1 VYAEKQ
7 NSAQKAQL
15 TGFLAQDAESFAQN
29 PTGANAKQVCEQPTR
44 ALGSNALTRA
54 RAPDSR
60 WAIVSALPYFVESLP
75 CSY

>member
-44 ALGSNALTRA
+44 ALGSYVTRA
-54 RAPDSR
+54 RVHESR
-60 WAIVSALPYFVESLP
+60 WAIGSAL
-75 CSY
+75 SYLVGSEFAL